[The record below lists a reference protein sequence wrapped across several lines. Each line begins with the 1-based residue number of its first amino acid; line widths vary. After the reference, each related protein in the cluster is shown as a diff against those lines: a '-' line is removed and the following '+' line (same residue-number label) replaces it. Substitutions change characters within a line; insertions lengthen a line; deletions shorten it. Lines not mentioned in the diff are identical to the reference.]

1 MTGIGAGYRRLWTAT
16 VVSRFG
22 DALRTPALALLA
34 ATLTRDPR
42 AIAAVVIAGQ
52 LPPLLLGLL
61 GGVYADRWDR
71 RRAMATLD
79 GARAVLVAALA
90 GLVALGRIDIAGL
103 AVAAFLLAALGAFFD
118 ASAFA
123 VLPDLVDADRLATA
137 NGRLQA
143 GAAIAGGFIGTPAAG
158 VLFGVAAALPFAVD
172 AVSFAVAALLAL
184 TLPPLAADRAATA
197 GSGTSPRR
205 ASRPSA
211 WREARDGL
219 RWIYRNPGLRT
230 VVALTAASNLAVSA
244 LITVLVLYALDVLRV
259 SQSGYGI
266 FISTAVVGS
275 LAGGLGAGRLAAR
288 LGTLTGLRWILA
300 GQTLALA
307 VLALSRH
314 PGPAAVA
321 LAVFSAGTAAW
332 NALAAAYSQRG
343 VPRELLGRVGG
354 GQRMA
359 ALLTAPV
366 GAALAGL
373 GAARYGLPAVLYA
386 TTGVFALVTVAA
398 WTTTARS
405 PDRGSAVGWPRY
417 FPVMAVLRPLIRAI
431 TGK

>member
-1 MTGIGAGYRRLWTAT
+1 MGGMTGIGAGYRRLWAAT

-22 DALRTPALALLA
+22 DALRVPALALLA

-52 LPPLLLGLL
+52 LPPLLFGLL

-79 GARAVLVAALA
+79 GLRAAIVAALA
-90 GLVALGRIDIAGL
+90 GLVALGAIGVGHVGIVTL

-123 VLPDLVDADRLATA
+123 ILPDLVDADRLATA

-143 GAAIAGGFIGTPAAG
+143 GAAIAGGFVGTPAAG
-158 VLFGVAAALPFAVD
+158 VLFGIGAALPFAVD
-172 AVSFAVAALLAL
+172 AVSFAIAALLAL
-184 TLPPLAADRAATA
+184 ALPTLARPA
-197 GSGTSPRR
+197 
-205 ASRPSA
+205 ASRPPGSRRWAA

-219 RWIYRNPGLRT
+219 RWIYRNPGLRL
-230 VVALTAASNLAVSA
+230 VVTLTAASNLAVSA
-244 LITVLVLYALDVLRV
+244 LIAVIVLYALDVLRV
-259 SQSGYGI
+259 SQSGYGF
-266 FISTAVVGS
+266 FISTAVLGS

-288 LGTLTGLRWILA
+288 LGTLASLRWILA
-300 GQTLALA
+300 GQTLAL
-307 VLALSRH
+307 LALAMSRH
-314 PGPAAVA
+314 PGPAALA

-332 NALAAAYSQRG
+332 NALTAAYGQRN
-343 VPRELLGRVGG
+343 VPPELLGRVGG

-373 GAARYGLPAVLYA
+373 GAARYGLPPVLYA
-386 TTGVFALVTVAA
+386 TAVIFALVTVAA
-398 WTTTARS
+398 WTLGRGEASESGAR
-405 PDRGSAVGWPRY
+405 R
-417 FPVMAVLRPLIRAI
+417 
-431 TGK
+431 